1 MAEWESSYITPVF
14 LPEKSHGERNLAEA
28 TVQRI
33 TKSDMTEYQEH
44 THVKEE
50 VNSAFVATWVDLEGI

>member
-1 MAEWESSYITPVF
+1 MFGGLYQPHQNSCVIVAQWESSYITPVF

-33 TKSDMTEYQEH
+33 TKSDLTEYRRTH
-44 THVKEE
+44 TC
-50 VNSAFVATWVDLEGI
+50 